1 MNALLSHKSSF
12 LSFFITIVL
21 LGFASTSVNAVDSP
35 SPKNDFSTFVD
46 VVSPLWNAIAER
58 DEAII
63 LTFLTHPDAKVRET
77 ALRGLANM
85 RMESVD
91 QILDLALSQKEQL
104 AWFTLS
110 TQRLSPDIL
119 RRIEAF
125 IDENQ
130 SNSASEDHIAGAYLV
145 LGLQGDN
152 LTHAFLTQILENDD
166 SIVAPYAYALALS
179 RSSLRTPRTE
189 EQQFLTL
196 KRAIQAKSSMEQAA
210 WMYAWY
216 RSPSITIGD
225 RTRNGLFEWAQAWWD
240 EAPGITR
247 QYWIQILGKHHDPR
261 IMDLLTYDFMR
272 DSHPLEGVE
281 AARTI
286 FRFARSAERRPVD
299 FKPVVSEEVIT
310 QKLVALLMHDSE
322 MVRLEVLMALSDGN
336 FDIPLCIQE
345 ELYMSLTENHDLS
358 SEEWMWRVQA
368 LARCS
373 QERAREVM
381 EEYPRQW
388 SDNPHLVTNYINTLR
403 AVYIPDDVIDQ
414 LNSLADEANEAI
426 LVNVVQQITDITME
440 EPENYEI
447 RAIVAQILRK
457 VATRDSDRLSIALS
471 QSNAMVEWTA
481 DQRDAR
487 LLAHIERGDAIR
499 DISPDGLLKPDPDV
513 LKTLGSHP
521 TWIITTKEGDL
532 TIRLDAIRNP
542 ATVTALAEI
551 TLNGWHNESPFH
563 RVVHNFVIQGGALWT
578 GPYPGSPNFRVPTEA
593 TELEFVRGAV
603 GVASSGRDTEG
614 SQFFV
619 MHMWHPHLN
628 GGYSNIG
635 YVTSGIEILDAINQG
650 SRILET
656 RMVP

>member
-1 MNALLSHKSSF
+1 MNALLSHNSS
-12 LSFFITIVL
+12 LLLFFITISL
-21 LGFASTSVNAVDSP
+21 LGFTSTSATAFDSP
-35 SPKNDFSTFVD
+35 SFESDFSSFVD
-46 VVSPLWNAIAER
+46 VVSPLWNAISER
-58 DEAII
+58 DEAKIV
-63 LTFLTHPDAKVRET
+63 TFLTHSDPVVRET

-85 RMESVD
+85 RIESTEL
-91 QILDLALSQKEQL
+91 ILELALSQQEQL

-110 TQRLSPDIL
+110 TQRLPADIL

-125 IDENQ
+125 IDESQ
-130 SNSASEDHIAGAYLV
+130 QDSPSEDHLSGAFLV
-145 LGLQGDN
+145 LGLQGDT
-152 LTHAFLTQILENDD
+152 LTHAYLTRKLENDYE
-166 SIVAPYAYALALS
+166 SVAPNAYALALS
-179 RSSLRTPRTE
+179 RSSLRFSRTD

-196 KRAIQAKSSMEQAA
+196 KRAIQANSSMEQAA

-216 RSPSITIGD
+216 RSSSIALGD
-225 RTRNGLFEWAQAWWD
+225 RTRNGLFEWAKAWWD

-261 IMDLLTYDFMR
+261 LMDLLTYEYMR
-272 DSHPLEGVE
+272 DSHALEGVE
-281 AARTI
+281 SARSI
-286 FRFARSAERRPVD
+286 FRFTRSADRRPVD
-299 FKPVVSEEVIT
+299 FKPLVNEEIIM
-310 QKLVALLMHDSE
+310 QKLVTLLSHDSE
-322 MVRLEVLMALSDGN
+322 MVRLEILMALSDGN
-336 FDIPLCIQE
+336 FDIPLCIE
-345 ELYMSLTENHDLS
+345 EEIYLSLSEGNELS

-373 QERAREVM
+373 KERARRVM
-381 EEYPRQW
+381 EEYPREW

-426 LVNVVQQITDITME
+426 LVNVVQQITDITMD
-440 EPENYEI
+440 EPENFEI

-457 VATRDSDRLSIALS
+457 VALRDSDRLSIALS
-471 QSNAMVEWTA
+471 QSNAMVEWTS

-487 LLAHIERGDAIR
+487 LLAHIERGDAIG
-499 DISPDGLLKPDPDV
+499 DNSVESLLKPDPDV
-513 LKTLGSHP
+513 LKALGPHP
-521 TWIITTKEGDL
+521 SWIITTIEGDL

-551 TLNGWHNESPFH
+551 TSNGWHNESPFH

-578 GPYPGSPNFRVPTEA
+578 GPHPGSPNFRVPTEA

-603 GVASSGRDTEG
+603 GIASSGRDTEG

-635 YVTSGIEILDAINQG
+635 HVTSGIEIIEAINQG

-656 RMVP
+656 KLVP